1 MQVAREY
8 DALVITDDVYDQLQ
22 WPASPASTQSSL
34 DHAILPRIVDIDRYQ
49 DGGAERSGAD
59 GFGNA
64 VSNGS
69 FSKIVAP
76 GCRTGWL
83 EGSAKF
89 AHGLSQVYLFHP
101 VCELC
106 WTRSDADAENSGSS
120 ASGGAPSQLVAT
132 FINNLIENGDLQH
145 HIKHTL
151 QPSYARRYR
160 SMISAIT
167 THLLPLGVTLPQS
180 NRDVLGGY
188 FIWFSL
194 PEPLR
199 ADDVAERAKDDEN
212 TIIAQGSLF
221 GVYGD
226 VRQGDLEREVRV
238 CFSWE
243 EEARLVEGI
252 ERLARVIRSMQ
263 AGETGTARANAG
275 VPPDEVG
282 EFQ

>member
-1 MQVAREY
+1 
-8 DALVITDDVYDQLQ
+8 
-22 WPASPASTQSSL
+22 
-34 DHAILPRIVDIDRYQ
+34 
-49 DGGAERSGAD
+49 
-59 GFGNA
+59 
-64 VSNGS
+64 
-69 FSKIVAP
+69 
-76 GCRTGWL
+76 
-83 EGSAKF
+83 
-89 AHGLSQVYLFHP
+89 
-101 VCELC
+101 
-106 WTRSDADAENSGSS
+106 
-120 ASGGAPSQLVAT
+120 
-132 FINNLIENGDLQH
+132 
-145 HIKHTL
+145 
-151 QPSYARRYR
+151 
-160 SMISAIT
+160 MISAIT

-275 VPPDEVG
+275 APPDDVG